1 MQFRKNDI
9 ESKQF
14 KVKSGTLTLI
24 YNTGW
29 KIIETNFWAKWNTK
43 HHL

>member
-1 MQFRKNDI
+1 MYVCMYVCMYI

-14 KVKSGTLTLI
+14 QVKYGTLTLI

-29 KIIETNFWAKWNTK
+29 KIIETYLSKNTP
-43 HHL
+43 